1 VANVRL
7 GLIGCGLLAERGY
20 APAIE
25 RARGVVLTAVADPVR
40 ERCVAVAPGV
50 PAFATAADLVAA
62 NAADALVLA
71 TPVAA
76 HVADARLA
84 AAAGLPA
91 LIEKPPAP
99 TLQDA
104 ELLAALA
111 PMPSVGFNRRFEPE
125 LRRLRDMT
133 RGLEAVD
140 IELTLHRRRRS
151 WPSHESSDPVALDLG
166 PHLVDLALWLT
177 GAEPAHVHG
186 ASSEDELTMEIELAD
201 ARGRAR
207 ITCALGRRYRERVAV
222 RGQHGSAAFSR
233 GGIRSAFAARRESP
247 LVSSLALQLEAF
259 AAAVRGDDRDP
270 DLATAVDG
278 VRVMSVLQC
287 VTS

>member
-20 APAIE
+20 GPAMK
-25 RARGVVLTAVADPVR
+25 RARGVVLTAVADPVGK
-40 ERCVAVAPGV
+40 RCAAVAPGV
-50 PAFATAADLVAA
+50 PAFQTTADLVAA
-62 NAADALVLA
+62 DVADALVLA

-84 AAAGLPA
+84 AAAGLPV

-99 TLQDA
+99 TLREA
-104 ELLAALA
+104 EVLVALD
-111 PMPSVGFNRRFEPE
+111 PMPSIGFNRRFEPE
-125 LRRLRDMT
+125 LRRLRDVT
-133 RGLEAVD
+133 RGLRAVD
-140 IELTLHRRRRS
+140 IELVFRRRPRS

-177 GAEPAHVHG
+177 AGEPARVHG
-186 ASSEDELTMEIELAD
+186 RSSEEELTMEIELAD
-201 ARGRAR
+201 AQGRAQ
-207 ITCALGRRYRERVAV
+207 ITCAFGRRYREHVAV
-222 RGQHGSAAFSR
+222 RGPHVSASVSR
-233 GGIRSAFAARRESP
+233 GGIRSVLSVRGESP

-259 AAAVRGDDRDP
+259 AALVRGDPPDP

-278 VRVMSVLQC
+278 ARVMRVLQS

>member
-20 APAIE
+20 GPAVK

-40 ERCVAVAPGV
+40 ERCAAVAPSV
-50 PAFATAADLVAA
+50 PAFATAADLIAA
-62 NAADALVLA
+62 DAADALVLA

-76 HVADARLA
+76 HLGDAQAA

-91 LIEKPPAP
+91 LIEKPPAA
-99 TLQDA
+99 TLREA
-104 ELLAALA
+104 ELLVALD

-125 LRRLRDMT
+125 LRRLRDVT
-133 RGLEAVD
+133 REVEVVDLELVFQ
-140 IELTLHRRRRS
+140 RRRRS
-151 WPSHESSDPVALDLG
+151 WPSHESADPVALDLG

-177 GAEPAHVHG
+177 AGEPARMHG
-186 ASSEDELTMEIELAD
+186 RSTDDELAMEIELAD
-201 ARGRAR
+201 GRGRAR

-222 RGQHGSAAFSR
+222 RGRHVSAAFSR
-233 GGIRSAFAARRESP
+233 GGIRSALSARRESP
-247 LVSSLALQLEAF
+247 LVTSLALQLEAF

-278 VRVMSVLQC
+278 VRVMRVLQC

>member
-20 APAIE
+20 APAMR
-25 RARGVVLTAVADPVR
+25 RARGVVLTAVADRVR

-62 NAADALVLA
+62 NAVDALVLA

-99 TLQDA
+99 TLGDA
-104 ELLAALA
+104 ELLVALD

-125 LRRLRDMT
+125 LRRLRDMA
-133 RGLEAVD
+133 RGLDAVD
-140 IELTLHRRRRS
+140 IELTLQRRRRS

-177 GAEPAHVHG
+177 GAEPAQVHG
-186 ASSEDELTMEIELAD
+186 RSSDDELTIEIELAD

-207 ITCALGRRYRERVAV
+207 ISCALGRRYREHVAV
-222 RGQHGSAAFSR
+222 RGRQGSAAFSR
-233 GGIRSAFAARRESP
+233 GGIRSALAARRESP
-247 LVSSLALQLEAF
+247 LITSLALQLEAF
-259 AAAVRGDDRDP
+259 AAAVRGDGCDP

-278 VRVMSVLQC
+278 ARVMRILQC

>member
-20 APAIE
+20 GPAIE
-25 RARGVVLTAVADPVR
+25 RARGVELTAVADRVR
-40 ERCVAVAPGV
+40 ERCVAVASGA
-50 PAFATAADLVAA
+50 PAFATAADLIAA
-62 NAADALVLA
+62 AGVDALVLA

-76 HVADARLA
+76 HLADARLA
-84 AAAGLPA
+84 AEAGLPA

-99 TLQDA
+99 TLRDA
-104 ELLAALA
+104 ELLVALD

-133 RGLEAVD
+133 RGLDAVD
-140 IELTLHRRRRS
+140 IELTLQRRRRS

-177 GAEPAHVHG
+177 GTEPAQVHG
-186 ASSEDELTMEIELAD
+186 HSSDAELTIEIELAE

-207 ITCALGRRYRERVAV
+207 ISCALGRRYRERVAV
-222 RGQHGSAAFSR
+222 RGRHGSAAFSR
-233 GGIRSAFAARRESP
+233 GGIRSALSARRESP
-247 LVSSLALQLEAF
+247 LVTSLALQLEAF
-259 AAAVRGDDRDP
+259 GAAVRGDDRDP

-278 VRVMSVLQC
+278 ARVMRVLQC